1 MFFCFRWWRGP
12 ETTRSYIKR
21 ANKTSGG
28 NLGGQKWLFHRN
40 FLVLLAH
47 GCLLSVPI
55 RVTKMSSAAFFFLS
69 SSQLQTDDKAVSRL
83 KSTLAHF
90 LKRWKNVNVVSSFFK
105 ISFWKQSKTELPPLV
120 KKLEITTRKI
130 LVIYE
135 SGIDF
140 PMANSTFFKNLYY
153 FFYFHRLPG
162 NSFDLPK
169 LQENQFTNWPFR
181 SEFFFRDW
189 ELSWPHGTIRP
200 WGFVGQYSTFNGFKT
215 ILNKDPILHFTFANT
230 IFSIPKLLKNGHIN
244 RGEFY
249 QNYKIPI

>member
-153 FFYFHRLPG
+153 FFIFTGSLGIPLTYLNSRRTSLPIDLSEV
-162 NSFDLPK
+162 NSSSVTENYHGPTAQSGHEDLWASILPSTVLK
-169 LQENQFTNWPFR
+169 
-181 SEFFFRDW
+181 
-189 ELSWPHGTIRP
+189 
-200 WGFVGQYSTFNGFKT
+200 QY
-215 ILNKDPILHFTFANT
+215 
-230 IFSIPKLLKNGHIN
+230 
-244 RGEFY
+244 
-249 QNYKIPI
+249 